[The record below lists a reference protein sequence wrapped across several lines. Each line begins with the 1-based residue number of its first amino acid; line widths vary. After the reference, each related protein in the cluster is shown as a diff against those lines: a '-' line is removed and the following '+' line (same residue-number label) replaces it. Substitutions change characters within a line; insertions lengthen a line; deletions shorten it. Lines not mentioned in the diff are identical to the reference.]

1 VLKPLNGIVEKN
13 LISFNMAINKTAK
26 NIIIST
32 TNKEISISK
41 KFSETTE
48 EKIAEATKGNL
59 VLTSMKKIISN
70 GNT

>member
-1 VLKPLNGIVEKN
+1 
-13 LISFNMAINKTAK
+13 MAINKTAK

-48 EKIAEATKGNL
+48 EKIVEATKGNL